1 MKKTTYTTIRYN
13 GKKLAPGEYEFD
25 KKFVE
30 AHPDV
35 FKPEQSKNVKVP
47 EFASALQ
54 SQVEDLEGTVDTLN
68 TKLSDKD
75 KEIADLKAK
84 LAASGGGGK

>member
-13 GKKLAPGEYEFD
+13 GKKLAPGEYDFD

-30 AHPDV
+30 AHPDI
-35 FKPEQSKNVKVP
+35 FKPEVSKNVKVP

-54 SQVEDLEGTVDTLN
+54 SQVEDLEGTVETLSSE
-68 TKLSDKD
+68 LSAKD
-75 KEIADLKAK
+75 KEIAELKAK
-84 LAASGGGGK
+84 VAASGGGK